1 MNTVE
6 IESLDTEELNIYSK
20 LSEVQLLRYNEPKP
34 GIFIAES
41 PNVILRAIDAG
52 YEPISLLVQTEL
64 ADKEAK
70 IVIDRIADRF
80 GKERAD
86 EIRVYVA
93 GLDVINKLTG
103 FAMTRGILAAFK
115 RKPMEEMESF
125 LVGKKRIAVLY
136 DIVNPTNV
144 GAIVR
149 SAAALGMDGVMLTDN
164 CADPFYRRAARVS
177 MGTVFQIPLIKVDI
191 TIEKL
196 NELGF
201 TTIAMALKDDSLSI
215 DDKKVKEAEK
225 LAVVLGTEG
234 EGLPDDVIDECTYT
248 VKIPMYHGVDSLNV
262 AAASAVA
269 FYEICSVKDRQ
280 E

>member
-1 MNTVE
+1 M
-6 IESLDTEELNIYSK
+6 EELNIYSK

-52 YEPISLLVQTEL
+52 YEPISLLVQNEL
-64 ADKEAK
+64 LNKEAK
-70 IVIDRIADRF
+70 KVIDRTAEKF
-80 GKERAD
+80 GKEKAD
-86 EIRVYVA
+86 EIKVYVA
-93 GLDVINKLTG
+93 RLDVINKLTG

-115 RKPMEEMESF
+115 RKPMEDLNSF
-125 LVGKKRIAVLY
+125 LAGKKRLALLY

-149 SAAALGMDGVMLTDN
+149 SAAALGMDGVMLTDD

-191 TIEKL
+191 TIKEI

-215 DDKKVKEAEK
+215 NDRKIKEAER

-234 EGLPDDVIDECTYT
+234 EGLPQDVIDACTCT

-262 AAASAVA
+262 AAASAIA
-269 FYEICSVKDRQ
+269 FYEICSK
-280 E
+280 